1 MGHRAS
7 DPGVV
12 AGIEQLKG
20 LPIWNVNAG
29 GAAGSSFSLAL
40 GGRVLRA
47 KPLKNPSVSQE
58 FRENTGEA
66 NLYVWCSWRLVA
78 GEAIASS
85 DQEAAYFEPVL
96 SSLVGSLV
104 ESVEVQD
111 GLHDLTLI
119 TTAGTLCVFCDH
131 VPPEMS
137 YRINWELTLPNA
149 VVSVGPGFAFEI
161 EEKPRTAP
169 MR

>member
-1 MGHRAS
+1 MMSRVS
-7 DPGVV
+7 DPSVV
-12 AGIEQLKG
+12 AWLEQLKG
-20 LPIWNVNAG
+20 LPIWNVSSG

-40 GGRVLRA
+40 GGQVARA
-47 KPLKNPSVSQE
+47 APLKNPSVSQE

-85 DQEAAYFEPVL
+85 DQEAVYFQPVL
-96 SSLVGSLV
+96 TSLVGSIV
-104 ESVEVQD
+104 NSVEVHD
-111 GLHDLTLI
+111 GLHDLTLS
-119 TTAGTLCVFCDH
+119 TSAGTLCVFCDH

-161 EEKPRTAP
+161 EEKSRTAP